1 MTSAIHSTHNSSS
14 ISNKSNS
21 SGSVTSNND
30 DFKILEILDFSD
42 SETVE
47 YETFHDEFIAYY
59 GDRLADEVDNE
70 YGPFSDD
77 WITVKEIKQRLISA
91 AALVKKDD
99 LEDLFDEIHAH
110 GKDLGCKDLLSSEE
124 KREIRSVKNFEKLKN
139 HQLEILISAYRYLPN
154 SKQDLQALGSLFYP
168 LKKYPKIPDSSK
180 VFHKHLTMIRAFE
193 RTEHF
198 AQDKAAKKKHFAL
211 RQQLAAS
218 EHLCREIAYG
228 VPLNNDLE
236 KQIKILMKKK
246 LLTPYEIQQAISD
259 LIKKEVV
266 GTIFPTL
273 NDKGQKVFYEIKSS
287 VFENGLVAFFCA
299 PFTEGQWQKNRST
312 DTPYPIKAI
321 FRGTWCY
328 SSLKRDFTEGLEIGQ
343 NSFFGLSPS
352 IIEALEDCIP
362 DDAENVSADIQG
374 HSLGGVDAS
383 RLVVLLAKQRVERQ
397 RELGEDHESK
407 LDQIRSIKLT
417 TWNSPGVLKSTCR
430 DYNENVEEITKNP
443 ILPLT
448 FQHTHVKV
456 GEDVVQNFGKTL
468 LGWQDPKVVKK
479 SHKSIRN
486 SNTKVVKFNFT
497 RFYTIIGTTWFAHR
511 LPCLS
516 VEAKE
521 TRMRVKRGKINR
533 KLGPRGLCSWI
544 KLIARAFF
552 RRARRIPIVIYK
564 CYKSFIVKE
573 VKVDYHKM
581 YKALAIRKIFN
592 PLNLHITL
600 P

>member
-1 MTSAIHSTHNSSS
+1 MTSASVSLSFNSTWVSRTHSAN
-14 ISNKSNS
+14 ISL
-21 SGSVTSNND
+21 ND
-30 DFKILEILDFSD
+30 DFSISEILDFSD
-42 SETVE
+42 SETVK
-47 YETFHDEFIAYY
+47 YESFQNEFYAYY
-59 GDRLADEVDNE
+59 GDRLADEVESE
-70 YGPFSDD
+70 YGPFKKE
-77 WITVKEIKQRLISA
+77 WITVKEIKQRLVSA
-91 AALVKKDD
+91 AALVKKED
-99 LEDLFDEIHAH
+99 LEFLFDQIHAH
-110 GKDLGCKDLLSSEE
+110 GKDLGCKTLLTFDE
-124 KREIRSVKNFEKLKN
+124 KSEIRSVTRFKRLKN

-154 SKQDLQALGSLFYP
+154 SKQDMQAIGSLLYP
-168 LKKYPKIPDSSK
+168 LKKYPKIPNHSK

-193 RTEHF
+193 RAEHF
-198 AQDKAAKKKHFAL
+198 LQKKSKSKKNFAL
-211 RQQLAAS
+211 RQKLAAS
-218 EHLCREIAYG
+218 EHLSREISYG
-228 VPLNNDLE
+228 IPLNNELE
-236 KQIKILMKKK
+236 NQINVLMKKK
-246 LLTPYEIQQAISD
+246 LLTPSEIQQAIAD

-299 PFTEGQWQKNRST
+299 PFTEGQWKKNGST
-312 DTPYPIKAI
+312 DTPYPIKAL

-328 SSLKRDFTEGLEIGQ
+328 SSLKRDLTEGLEVGQ

-352 IIEALEDCIP
+352 IVEALEECIP
-362 DDAENVSADIQG
+362 GEADNVSADIQG

-407 LDQIRSIKLT
+407 LDQIRTIKLT

-430 DYNENVEEITKNP
+430 EYNENVAEIKKNP
-443 ILPLT
+443 ILPLS

-456 GEDVVQNFGKTL
+456 GEDVFQNFGKTL

-486 SNTKVVKFNFT
+486 HNTKVIKFHFK
-497 RFYTIIGTTWFAHR
+497 RFHTIIGTTWFAHR

-516 VEAKE
+516 VDAKD

-533 KLGPRGLCSWI
+533 KLGPRGLCRWI
-544 KLIARAFF
+544 KLIAKAVF
-552 RRARRIPIVIYK
+552 RRARRIPIVICK
-564 CYKSFIVKE
+564 FIKRLIIKE
-573 VKVDYHKM
+573 AHKDYHKI
-581 YKALAIRKIFN
+581 YKALGIRKIFN
-592 PLNLHITL
+592 PLKLNLAM